1 MYSRALEVPLDAVE
15 LPQENGEVTS
25 EAPEWCKSNGLVV
38 VIVTPNHTRAA
49 TTALLSTA
57 VRHLKHKP
65 QVVFM
70 GILSADF
77 AQATRNAER
86 SALQCAKKAGLPI
99 SQVYSNVVIAQ
110 ASNGHNPCKT
120 SFVTC

>member
-1 MYSRALEVPLDAVE
+1 MDAVE
-15 LPQENGEVTS
+15 LPQEDGQVASEV
-25 EAPEWCKSNGLVV
+25 PEWCKTNGLVV
-38 VIVTPNHTRAA
+38 VVVTPNHTRAA

-57 VRHLKHKP
+57 LGHLKHKP
-65 QVVFM
+65 QAVFM

-99 SQVYSNVVIAQ
+99 SQVRQYSHM
-110 ASNGHNPCKT
+110 S
-120 SFVTC
+120 